1 LRLVDAD
8 ILSYALYDLSPF
20 NPLCKTLIERAARGE
35 LELYVT
41 HTTLLEAYNVLYW
54 AYRVRPR
61 RAILEKMLIVLSII
75 GVVPPSAKGLDI
87 AKEENI
93 PLGDGILIA
102 TALNNKLPVVVSN
115 DRHVEKTATKF
126 GLIVENPLK
135 H

>member
-1 LRLVDAD
+1 
-8 ILSYALYDLSPF
+8 
-20 NPLCKTLIERAARGE
+20 
-35 LELYVT
+35 
-41 HTTLLEAYNVLYW
+41 
-54 AYRVRPR
+54 
-61 RAILEKMLIVLSII
+61 
-75 GVVPPSAKGLDI
+75 VPPSAKGLDI

-102 TALNNKLPVVVSN
+102 TALDNKLPVVVSN

>member
-1 LRLVDAD
+1 MTLP
-8 ILSYALYDLSPF
+8 S
-20 NPLCKTLIERAARGE
+20 KT
-35 LELYVT
+35 YT
-41 HTTLLEAYNVLYW
+41 MLLEAYNVLYW

-102 TALNNKLPVVVSN
+102 TALDNKLPVVVSN
-115 DRHVEKTATKF
+115 DRHVEKTATK
-126 GLIVENPLK
+126 P
-135 H
+135 

>member
-1 LRLVDAD
+1 MRLVDAD

-61 RAILEKMLIVLSII
+61 RAILEKILIVLSII
-75 GVVPPSAKGLDI
+75 GVVPTSAKGLDI

-102 TALNNKLPVVVSN
+102 TALDNKLSGSSFKRQTCGE
-115 DRHVEKTATKF
+115 DRDK
-126 GLIVENPLK
+126 IRPYS
-135 H
+135 

>member
-61 RAILEKMLIVLSII
+61 RAILEKMSIVLSII
-75 GVVPPSAKGLDI
+75 GSCLRLLRGS
-87 AKEENI
+87 
-93 PLGDGILIA
+93 
-102 TALNNKLPVVVSN
+102 T
-115 DRHVEKTATKF
+115 
-126 GLIVENPLK
+126 
-135 H
+135 

>member
-1 LRLVDAD
+1 MRLVDAD

-41 HTTLLEAYNVLYW
+41 HTTLLEAYNVLCW

-75 GVVPPSAKGLDI
+75 GVVPPSVKGLDI

-102 TALNNKLPVVVSN
+102 TALDNKLPVVVSN